1 MDFLMI
7 DISKVKTDIGDKF
20 ELFGEHISQDC
31 SVVQKNAVG
40 GRIILP
46 GQANIVR
53 NYSDNENEM
62 QISYA
67 PKVSLGEVKN
77 LVQNA

>member
-1 MDFLMI
+1 MI
-7 DISKVKTDIGDKF
+7 DISQVTTEIGDKF
-20 ELFGEHISQDC
+20 ELFGENISQDC

-53 NYSDNENEM
+53 SYSDDENQI
-62 QISYA
+62 QISHA
-67 PKVSLGEVKN
+67 ARSGQKTLDKLPLI
-77 LVQNA
+77 